1 MLNRREFVLGSTL
14 TLLPAHRRPPNIIVI
29 LTDDQGYADTG
40 FQGSKDIRSP
50 NIDHIAKEGVH
61 FTNGFV
67 SHPFCSPTRAG
78 LMTGRY
84 QQRFGHEN
92 NPIYDP
98 KDETVGLP
106 FSEITLPQ
114 LLKSA
119 GYATGLVG
127 KWHLGATPRHHPLQR
142 GFSETFCFIGGRHDY
157 FKSETEA
164 TGREQMLPI
173 ERNGHAVP
181 LTEYLTDVWN
191 READAFIRRHR
202 NDPFFLYLAYNAPHN
217 PVQASD
223 KYLDRF
229 GNIEDKK
236 RRMYAAM
243 LSAVDDGVGMVLA
256 ALKELKLEQDTL
268 IFFLNDNGGPVPFN
282 GSRNDPLR
290 AGKGSLY
297 EGGIRV
303 PFAACWPG
311 HLPAGKT
318 FSQPVISLDILP
330 TALAAAGVQPSPRLK
345 LDGVNLLSHLAG
357 QVKAP
362 PHERLFWRTGG
373 GVTWAV
379 REGRYKL
386 VKVGDAPELY
396 DIDADI
402 GETKDLL
409 TVHPDLVK
417 KLLTAYQQWNSEMIQ
432 PLFPM
437 EGAAPKAAPAERK

>member
-1 MLNRREFVLGSTL
+1 MLNRREFLGSTL
-14 TLLPAHRRPPNIIVI
+14 ALLPARRRQPNIIVI
-29 LTDDQGYADTG
+29 LTDDQGYADLG

-50 NIDHIAKEGVH
+50 NIDRIAHGGVR

-84 QQRFGHEN
+84 QHRFGHEN

-98 KDETVGLP
+98 SNDKAGLP

-114 LLKSA
+114 LFKSA

-142 GFSETFCFIGGRHDY
+142 GFSEQFGFIGGRHDY
-157 FKSETEA
+157 FKTEM
-164 TGREQMLPI
+164 TVTDREQMLPI
-173 ERNGHAVP
+173 ERNGNPVP
-181 LTEYLTDVWN
+181 LTEYLTDLWN

-202 NDPFFLYLAYNAPHN
+202 TDPFFLYLAYNAPHN
-217 PVQASD
+217 PIQASE

-229 GNIEDKK
+229 PNIEDKK
-236 RRMYAAM
+236 RRIYAAM

-256 ALKELKLEQDTL
+256 TLKELKLEQDTL
-268 IFFLNDNGGPVPFN
+268 IFFLTDNGGAFPWN
-282 GSRNDPLR
+282 GCRNDPLR

-330 TALAAAGVQPSPRLK
+330 TALAAAGVQPPPNLK
-345 LDGVNLLSHLAG
+345 LDGVNLLPHLTG
-357 QVKAP
+357 QMKTP

-396 DIDADI
+396 DIDTDI
-402 GETKDLL
+402 GETKDLSA
-409 TVHPDLVK
+409 VRPDLVK
-417 KLLTAYQQWNSEMIQ
+417 KLLEAHERWNSEMIQ

-437 EGAAPKAAPAERK
+437 AGEAPKAAPAERK

>member
-1 MLNRREFVLGSTL
+1 
-14 TLLPAHRRPPNIIVI
+14 
-29 LTDDQGYADTG
+29 
-40 FQGSKDIRSP
+40 
-50 NIDHIAKEGVH
+50 
-61 FTNGFV
+61 
-67 SHPFCSPTRAG
+67 
-78 LMTGRY
+78 
-84 QQRFGHEN
+84 
-92 NPIYDP
+92 
-98 KDETVGLP
+98 
-106 FSEITLPQ
+106 
-114 LLKSA
+114 
-119 GYATGLVG
+119 
-127 KWHLGATPRHHPLQR
+127 
-142 GFSETFCFIGGRHDY
+142 
-157 FKSETEA
+157 
-164 TGREQMLPI
+164 
-173 ERNGHAVP
+173 

-330 TALAAAGVQPSPRLK
+330 TALAAAGVQPPPRLK